1 MLFTLCL
8 LLSHNYYNFTSLIIL
23 LCTFC
28 HLLCRDY
35 HLFLEQLFVM
45 GEIVYYIPSHS
56 FLIREQ
62 EFEKMPFTWKNPQN
76 INIAFNSVRCYKQPF
91 YLRTLKG
98 DTKESLV
105 NFGFHLLL
113 DFLLVCREILYK
125 QIKFKYSFSSLK

>member
-1 MLFTLCL
+1 
-8 LLSHNYYNFTSLIIL
+8 
-23 LCTFC
+23 
-28 HLLCRDY
+28 
-35 HLFLEQLFVM
+35 M

-113 DFLLVCREILYK
+113 DFLLVCREILIFCTNK
-125 QIKFKYSFSSLK
+125 LSSNIHFLHLNNIPMQYNIYLPK